1 MTRAFAVAL
10 GLSLCATVAHAKD
23 VPVTPSEYRMFNV
36 FANRGLDK
44 QCAVVTDA
52 KELLAQ
58 FTTLGVK
65 KPDAVLG
72 LIDPP
77 IDWQQLAVVV
87 LYQPDPPP
95 DVVPKVRSLFKD
107 VNKEKLTLLYR
118 YADPNEPATAP
129 SATEVA
135 STEANKPA
143 TGQPLRLFSIKAYT
157 VGTDDVRDR
166 SGLRSP
172 LLLVVIPKF
181 GFVTSKTVVDC
192 TQKL

>member
-1 MTRAFAVAL
+1 MTKASAVVL

-23 VPVTPSEYRMFNV
+23 VPVAPSEYRMFNV

-44 QCAVVTDA
+44 QCKVVTDA
-52 KELLAQ
+52 KELLQQ
-58 FTTLGVK
+58 FTALGVK
-65 KPDAVLG
+65 KPEAVLG
-72 LIDPP
+72 LIEPP
-77 IDWQQLAVVV
+77 IDWQQLAVAL

-95 DVVPKVRSLFKD
+95 DVVPKVRSLLKD

-118 YADPNEPATAP
+118 YADPNEPANAP
-129 SATEVA
+129 EVA
-135 STEANKPA
+135 STDGAKPA
-143 TGQPLRLFSIKAYT
+143 PGQPLRLFTIKAYT

-181 GFVTSKTVVDC
+181 GFVSSKTAIDC